1 MQNEEHGILISSH
14 ILSDIEKIADYITFI
29 HNGKVVFSEEKGA
42 SINEKFKGLKE
53 VKFFRNL
60 GWKRVF
66 ILHNNS
72 CYMYADKIKYFGFTL
87 LTKEIFKKNNEI
99 YLSFG
104 K

>member
-1 MQNEEHGILISSH
+1 MAKKNDIDEKSENEWLKMRNQI
-14 ILSDIEKIADYITFI
+14 
-29 HNGKVVFSEEKGA
+29 VFCDEKGA
-42 SINEKFKGLKE
+42 SINEQFKGLKE